1 MEDFKCYEVFRYV
14 KECDVWALVNQG
26 PDITITYK
34 FVPARM
40 MFFRRLNLLI
50 IFSMVANRS
59 RKL

>member
-1 MEDFKCYEVFRYV
+1 MEDFECYEGFRYV

-50 IFSMVANRS
+50 IFSMVAN
-59 RKL
+59 